1 MKVAIL
7 TDTNSGIFTPD
18 ENAGLFV
25 LPMPIVIGDDTYYE
39 GENLSEKELC
49 RFMEQGEKVT
59 TSQPPIGMLMD
70 KLDSILAAG
79 FEEVV
84 YIPMS
89 SSMSSS
95 CQTASMVANEYG
107 GKVYVADNHRI
118 SVTQKDSVMDALR
131 MAKKKAG
138 GKKILRHLEEDAFN
152 CTIYLSVSSLEQL
165 KKGGRIS
172 SSAAAIATVLSIKPV
187 LTFRGEKIDPY
198 EKVRGSMYR
207 AQLKMIDALHKDV
220 DRRYPKV
227 DPERIRIGVA
237 GFGID
242 EGEQARWLELAANAF
257 PLADVRYD
265 PLPASV
271 GAHTGAGAYGIGITV
286 EGKV

>member
-25 LPMPIVIGDDTYYE
+25 LPMPIVIGDSTYYE

-49 RFMEQGEKVT
+49 QFMEQGEKVT
-59 TSQPPIGMLMD
+59 TSQPPIGLLMD
-70 KLDSILAAG
+70 KLDTILADG

-89 SSMSSS
+89 SSLSSS
-95 CQTASMVANEYG
+95 CHTAQMVAKEYG
-107 GKVYVADNHRI
+107 GKVHVADNRRI

-131 MAKKKAG
+131 LAQKKVG
-138 GKKILRHLEEDAFN
+138 GKKIARILEEDSAN
-152 CTIYLSVSSLEQL
+152 STIYLSVSSLEQL

-187 LTFRGEKIDPY
+187 LTFRGEKFDAY

-220 DRRYPKV
+220 DRRYSKV
-227 DPERIRIGVA
+227 DPGRIRIGVA

-242 EGEQARWLELAANAF
+242 EGEKERWLELAANAF

-286 EGKV
+286 EGKA

>member
-49 RFMEQGEKVT
+49 RFMEQGEKIT

-70 KLDSILAAG
+70 KLDRILAGG

-95 CQTASMVANEYG
+95 CQTARMVANEYG
-107 GKVYVADNHRI
+107 TKVHVADNHRI

-131 MAKKKAG
+131 LARKKAG

-172 SSAAAIATVLSIKPV
+172 PSAAAIATVLSIKPV

-220 DRRYPKV
+220 NRRYSKV

-242 EGEQARWLELAANAF
+242 EGEQERWRELAANAF
-257 PLADVRYD
+257 PLAKVRYD